1 MKQIKVGHFKIGA
14 PQFEKRPKI
23 PGVPKP
29 VVLIILDGFGKSTQT
44 SGNAIA
50 NAKMPNMASF
60 YRSFPSASLEAS
72 GEAVGLPPRTR
83 GNSEAGH
90 LNLGAGQVVR
100 QDFSYINS
108 LINNE
113 SFFSNQALLGAL
125 AHAEEHQSQL
135 HIMGLFSDGAVHSHT
150 SHLFALLELIRQRA
164 FSRPVLLHLF
174 TDGRDTHTDA
184 AQTDFASLELYLK
197 ETNIAQITTVCGRY
211 FAMDRDSRWARTAEA
226 WRAIALADGPRAE
239 SATKYI
245 RACYKKQ
252 KTDEFIPPA
261 VIAGPGQPLMPV
273 ADGDA
278 FIFYNF
284 RPDRARQLTA
294 CFVKPDQ
301 ERMGITQIYKNIYF
315 ATFVQYEEGLS
326 TIPAFQPA
334 FPRFPLGRALS
345 QAGLTQFHIAET
357 EKYAHVTYFFNGGQE
372 EPFPGE
378 TRLLIPSP
386 KVATYDLAPL
396 MSAREITENVI
407 DRVYSKTE
415 DFIVMNYANP
425 DMVGHTG
432 GYNVTVEAL
441 TALDRLMGRV
451 VSAVW
456 KMGGTVFI
464 TADHGNAEDMVNS
477 DGRPNTEHS
486 MNPVPFLYLPAR
498 ADQRWPIRPRG
509 ILADVAPTILHI
521 LRCPLGADMTGR
533 SMFLLS
539 GDVKTPGVQSA
550 PHGLRAEA
558 VLVPSH

>member
-1 MKQIKVGHFKIGA
+1 MKQIKVGHFKIGT
-14 PQFEKRPKI
+14 PQFERRSLV
-23 PGVPKP
+23 PGVPRP
-29 VVLIILDGFGKSTQT
+29 VVLIILDGFGKSAQV

-60 YRSFPSASLEAS
+60 YRSFPGAALGAA

-113 SFFSNQALLGAL
+113 SFFGNRALLGAL
-125 AHAEEHQSQL
+125 AHAEEHQSNL
-135 HIMGLFSDGAVHSHT
+135 HIFGLFSDGAVHSHT
-150 SHLFALLELIRQRA
+150 SHLYALLELIRQKA

-174 TDGRDTHTDA
+174 TDGRDTRTDA

-197 ETNIAQITTVCGRY
+197 ETNIAQIATVSGRY
-211 FAMDRDSRWARTAEA
+211 FAMDRDSRWPRTAQA
-226 WRAIALADGPRAE
+226 WRAIALADGPKAE

-245 RACYKKQ
+245 RACYKQQ
-252 KTDEFIPPA
+252 KTDEFIPPGI
-261 VIAGPGQPLMPV
+261 IAGPGQPLMPV

-294 CFVKPDQ
+294 SFVKPDR
-301 ERMGITQIYKNIYF
+301 EKMGISHNYKNIYF
-315 ATFVQYEEGLS
+315 ATFVQYEEGLL
-326 TIPAFQPA
+326 TVPAFQPA

-357 EKYAHVTYFFNGGQE
+357 EKYAHVTYFFNGGRE
-372 EPFPGE
+372 DPYPGE
-378 TRLLIPSP
+378 ERLLIPSP
-386 KVATYDLAPL
+386 KVATYDMAPL

-407 DRVYSKTE
+407 DRIYSKLD

-441 TALDRLMGRV
+441 AALDTLMGKV

-456 KMGGTVFI
+456 KLGGTVFI

-477 DGRPNTEHS
+477 DGQPNTEHS

-498 ADQRWPIRPRG
+498 ADQRWPIRKQG
-509 ILADVAPTILHI
+509 ILADVAPTILHV

-533 SMFLLS
+533 SMFLLETEI
-539 GDVKTPGVQSA
+539 KAPGIQ
-550 PHGLRAEA
+550 AEPRGMRLAA
-558 VLVPSH
+558 VASR